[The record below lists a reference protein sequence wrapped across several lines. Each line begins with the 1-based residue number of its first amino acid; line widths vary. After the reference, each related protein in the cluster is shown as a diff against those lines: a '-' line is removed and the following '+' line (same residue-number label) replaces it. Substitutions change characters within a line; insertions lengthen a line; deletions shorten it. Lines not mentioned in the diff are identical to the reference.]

1 MRKEFAVKP
10 IALPQ
15 PVFIIGTYDKDGTPN
30 AMNAAWGCHNEMDQM
45 MFALAKGHKTVKNL
59 LETKAFTV
67 SMGTVEQLAACDYV
81 GLVSGSRNRGKW
93 KRPAFTRKKPFTST
107 PRTLRNCP

>member
-1 MRKEFAVKP
+1 
-10 IALPQ
+10 
-15 PVFIIGTYDKDGTPN
+15 
-30 AMNAAWGCHNEMDQM
+30 M

-81 GLVSGSRNRGKW
+81 GLVSGSKEPRKVE
-93 KRPAFTRKKPFTST
+93 RPAFTRKSPSRQR
-107 PRTLRNCP
+107 PVL

>member
-30 AMNAAWGCHNEMDQM
+30 AMNAAWGCHNEMDQ
-45 MFALAKGHKTVKNL
+45 
-59 LETKAFTV
+59 
-67 SMGTVEQLAACDYV
+67 
-81 GLVSGSRNRGKW
+81 
-93 KRPAFTRKKPFTST
+93 
-107 PRTLRNCP
+107 